1 MRSICSFG
9 LSVGPMKQSD
19 RRYATLI
26 DSDGQVSNKTENK
39 KRGFSSRLQ
48 YHIMLSV
55 ENENNKKYKEK
66 SISSHKLTYENTV
79 SHISIPKYKRY
90 YITETAMEM
99 VCNHFKELIP
109 DWFRCTENLKACSNY
124 YSGKKHHYAWR
135 PIAIGENL
143 PGMNIYYT
151 LVNRFDYCKQ
161 LLNKYP
167 DISAELA
174 MSILEIQDS
183 YILLMLHMQMKC
195 TFTDEELEYDDMD
208 SAFPPP
214 VKLYDPASGAPFKLE
229 ELPDILP
236 YIPYISFWSDKD
248 GISTDN
254 LLIKRLLFLLYKC
267 LPYPYK
273 RRSVENAIVESWSDL
288 IQRVFLK
295 DAGKNDQEKERME
308 YERQFTGDIYQ
319 ITIRIVLCSLL
330 GRYEHNK
337 IRANDTARF
346 KILKWFCL
354 NRPNQE
360 QMSMWIIRYKEVVLC
375 SFREFLFYMCDKI
388 GGLPDF
394 LGKISYWNLLKYD
407 TYVMM
412 DNARNQ
418 INNSIDNYHKEYS
431 ISERGMDNLW
441 NDLDMFYGANVKDYR
456 IFGDEIIN
464 TVTDD
469 ESFEW
474 FPGISWFYKIQKDLD
489 SVNRN
494 MLKNANRPKTHTF
507 EDMGLLKMDE
517 VEAEKKKH
525 KQINKISI
533 EPDFLE
539 ERVKNHIKN
548 VLKGIHPFVPISYT
562 MLGDIP
568 IKFNSKFI
576 KRLQEA
582 EDSYELEEGASSLKD
597 VLSLLYSYH
606 SYEYQV
612 LKFYFKEIVKKRNL
626 LVYYTSKDI
635 YEAQVKTLERIYET
649 QPGGELSSS
658 AGLYY
663 VCTNCNNIKI
673 TVRDVSPLNNPD
685 SIGGWTSEGVCINL
699 GTGHF
704 YCTKMSSKENPKK
717 RNTAKNIIKEM
728 FPNDMD
734 DITKDVII
742 DNTQALQSLAADS
755 EDEEE
760 HQRKK
765 PPEYEENDVKPQETN
780 NNEEPS
786 QGLGSV
792 KRTMDLED
800 LRELRSYVNRDEKT
814 ILDKYIT
821 KRTLQE
827 ECLNTRLSPV
837 YLAGTIIKTSKG
849 AVMGCPHCMHPVY
862 YSREMFRN
870 GIANMSCGCKD
881 RKTECDFNC
890 YICNKDC
897 HDYCFIKAIWDD
909 SALEGLRSDTPLVPQ
924 MKYVSLCE
932 AHRNKWTSDL
942 SHLPKY
948 SQLNDEHKSIK
959 LTMIKGQIRVE
970 NIIKEPEPPPVQI
983 VKRKSKRKR
992 EVNDDNDETNK
1003 TEVKQSSFIPLG
1015 RPKSAIKKEQK
1026 GNNVVCEPPK
1036 ILKRNSENLIDNKKS
1051 TKKATENQNKVK
1063 ERIKMIQTKSKI
1075 RKNTSFKIFNGTT
1088 K

>member
-1 MRSICSFG
+1 
-9 LSVGPMKQSD
+9 MKKSD

-26 DSDGQVSNKTENK
+26 DSDGQISNKTENK

-48 YHIMLSV
+48 YHMMLSV
-55 ENENNKKYKEK
+55 ENENNKKYREK
-66 SISSHKLTYENTV
+66 SIASHKLTYENTV
-79 SHISIPKYKRY
+79 SHITIQKYNRH

-99 VCNHFKELIP
+99 VCSHFKELIP
-109 DWFRCTENLKACSNY
+109 DWFRCTENLKVCSTY
-124 YSGKKHHYAWR
+124 YSHKKHKYTWR
-135 PIAIGENL
+135 PVSIGEGI
-143 PGMNIYYT
+143 PGMQIYYT
-151 LVNRFDYCKQ
+151 VINRVDYCEQ
-161 LLNKYP
+161 LLKKYYDAP
-167 DISAELA
+167 NEVI
-174 MSILEIQDS
+174 MSLHEIQDS
-183 YILLMLHMQMKC
+183 YMLLLLHMQMKSM
-195 TFTDEELEYDDMD
+195 FTDEQLEYDDPD
-208 SAFPPP
+208 IVCPPP
-214 VKLYDPASGAPFKLE
+214 VKLFDPAAGAPFRLE
-229 ELPDILP
+229 ELPDILEWLP
-236 YIPYISFWSDKD
+236 YIAFWSDKD
-248 GISTDN
+248 GVSTDN
-254 LLIKRLLFLLYKC
+254 LLIKRLLFLLFKC

-288 IQRVFLK
+288 IQRIFLK

-319 ITIRIVLCSLL
+319 VTIRIILASLL
-330 GRYEHNK
+330 GVYEHCK
-337 IRANDTARF
+337 VRASFEARM
-346 KILKWFCL
+346 KLYKWFCL

-360 QMSMWIIRYKEVVLC
+360 EISMWIIRYKEVVLC

-412 DNARNQ
+412 DNVRNQ
-418 INNSIDNYHKEYS
+418 INQAIDNYHREYG
-431 ISERGMDNLW
+431 ISERGLDNLW
-441 NDLDMFYGANVKDYR
+441 SDMDMFFGANVKDYR
-456 IFGDEIIN
+456 VFGHEIIN
-464 TVTDD
+464 TVNED

-525 KQINKISI
+525 KQINKDSI

-539 ERVKNHIKN
+539 EKVKNHIKN
-548 VLKGIHPFVPISYT
+548 VLHEIHPFTPVSYT

-568 IKFNSKFI
+568 VKFNSKFI

-582 EDSYELEEGASSLKD
+582 EDSYELEEGASPLKD

-606 SYEYQV
+606 PYEYQV
-612 LKFYFKEIVKKRNL
+612 LKFYFKQIVKKRNL
-626 LVYYTSKDI
+626 LIYYTSKDI
-635 YEAQVKTLERIYET
+635 YEAQVKTLRRIYET
-649 QPGGELSSS
+649 AHDDELDDS

-685 SIGGWTSEGVCINL
+685 SIGGWTSEGVCVNL

-742 DNTQALQSLAADS
+742 DHTQTLHDLAAGSDD

-760 HQRKK
+760 KRDKA
-765 PPEYEENDVKPQETN
+765 PEYDEGEKTTTTAEPETEGKPRHGF
-780 NNEEPS
+780 S
-786 QGLGSV
+786 SV

-800 LRELRSYVNRDEKT
+800 LKQLRNYVNRDEKAM
-814 ILDKYIT
+814 LDKYIN

-837 YLAGTIIKTSKG
+837 YLPGTIVKTAKG
-849 AVMGCPHCMHPVY
+849 SVMGCPHCMHPVY

-870 GIANMSCGCKD
+870 GVANMSCGCKD
-881 RKTECDFNC
+881 RKSECDFSC
-890 YICNKDC
+890 YICGKDC
-897 HDYCFIKAIWDD
+897 HDYCFVKAIWDD
-909 SALEGLRSDTPLVPQ
+909 SRMEGLRADTPVTPEIKFVP
-924 MKYVSLCE
+924 LCDS
-932 AHRNKWTSDL
+932 HRNKWTVDL
-942 SHLPKY
+942 GYVPKY
-948 SQLNDEHKSIK
+948 SQLTDEHKTIK
-959 LTMIKGQIRVE
+959 LTMNKGQIKVE
-970 NIIKEPEPPPVQI
+970 NVVKKPTPPPAPI
-983 VKRKSKRKR
+983 VKRKPKRKR
-992 EVNDDNDETNK
+992 EDGEEASDEEKVGK
-1003 TEVKQSSFIPLG
+1003 TIVVEPPHLLKQS
-1015 RPKSAIKKEQK
+1015 E
-1026 GNNVVCEPPK
+1026 N
-1036 ILKRNSENLIDNKKS
+1036 NLIDTKPQAKKV
-1051 TKKATENQNKVK
+1051 TKSQTRVQDK
-1063 ERIKMIQTKSKI
+1063 IKLIQSKSKI
-1075 RKNTSFKIFNGTT
+1075 RENKSFKVFNGMT

>member
-1 MRSICSFG
+1 
-9 LSVGPMKQSD
+9 MKKSD

-26 DSDGQVSNKTENK
+26 DSDGQISNKTENK

-48 YHIMLSV
+48 YHMMLSV

-66 SISSHKLTYENTV
+66 SVSSHKLTYENTV
-79 SHISIPKYKRY
+79 SHISIQKYKRY

-109 DWFRCTENLKACSNY
+109 DWFRCTDNLKACSNY
-124 YSGKKHHYAWR
+124 YSHKKHHYVWR
-135 PIAIGENL
+135 PISIGENI
-143 PGMNIYYT
+143 PGMQIYYT
-151 LVNRFDYCKQ
+151 VINRVDYCEQ
-161 LLNKYP
+161 LLKKYP
-167 DISAELA
+167 DAPSEVIMALH
-174 MSILEIQDS
+174 EIQDS
-183 YILLMLHMQMKC
+183 YMLLILHMQMKC
-195 TFTDEELEYDDMD
+195 MFTDEELEYDDPNTVL
-208 SAFPPP
+208 PPP
-214 VKLYDPASGAPFKLE
+214 VKLFEPALGAPFRLE
-229 ELPDILP
+229 ELPDILEWLP
-236 YIPYISFWSDKD
+236 YIAFWSDKD
-248 GISTDN
+248 GVSTDN
-254 LLIKRLLFLLYKC
+254 LLIKRLLFLLFKC

-288 IQRVFLK
+288 IQRIFLK

-319 ITIRIVLCSLL
+319 ITLRIILGSLL
-330 GRYEHNK
+330 GVYEHNK
-337 IRANDTARF
+337 VRSSFEARM
-346 KILKWFCL
+346 KQLKWFCM
-354 NRPNQE
+354 NRPSQE
-360 QMSMWIIRYKEVVLC
+360 EISMWIIRYKEVVLC

-407 TYVMM
+407 TYAMM
-412 DNARNQ
+412 DNVRNQ
-418 INNSIDNYHKEYS
+418 INQAIGNYHEDYS
-431 ISERGMDNLW
+431 ISERGLDNLW
-441 NDLDMFYGANVKDYR
+441 SDLDMFYGANVKNYR
-456 IFGDEIIN
+456 VFGDEIIN
-464 TVTDD
+464 TVNDD

-489 SVNRN
+489 SVNRD

-517 VEAEKKKH
+517 VEAEKKKN
-525 KQINKISI
+525 KQINKQSI

-548 VLKGIHPFVPISYT
+548 VLHKLHPFTPVSYT

-568 IKFNSKFI
+568 VKFNSKFI
-576 KRLQEA
+576 KKLQEA
-582 EDSYELEEGASSLKD
+582 EDSYELEEGASPLKNI
-597 VLSLLYSYH
+597 LSLLYSYH
-606 SYEYQV
+606 PYEYQV
-612 LKFYFKEIVKKRNL
+612 LKFYFKQIVKKRNL
-626 LVYYTSKDI
+626 LMYYTSKDI
-635 YEAQVKTLERIYET
+635 YEAQVKTLRRIYET
-649 QPGGELSSS
+649 SPDDELDES

-717 RNTAKNIIKEM
+717 RNAAKNIIKEM

-742 DNTQALQSLAADS
+742 DHTQTLHELAEGS

-760 HQRKK
+760 QPTKA
-765 PPEYEENDVKPQETN
+765 PEYDEGEEKSTTTTEP
-780 NNEEPS
+780 NNEKPNH
-786 QGLGSV
+786 GLSNV

-800 LRELRSYVNRDEKT
+800 LKQLRTYVNRDEKT
-814 ILDKYIT
+814 ILDKYIN

-837 YLAGTIIKTSKG
+837 YLAGTIIKTAKG

-870 GIANMSCGCKD
+870 GISNMSCGCKD
-881 RKTECDFNC
+881 RKSECDFSC
-890 YICNKDC
+890 YICGKDC
-897 HDYCFIKAIWDD
+897 HDYCFVKAIWDD
-909 SALEGLRSDTPLVPQ
+909 SRMEGLRTDTSLTPEIKFVP
-924 MKYVSLCE
+924 LCE
-932 AHRNKWTSDL
+932 SHRNKWTIDL
-942 SHLPKY
+942 GQMPKY
-948 SQLNDEHKSIK
+948 SQLNDEYKTIK
-959 LTMIKGQIRVE
+959 LTMSKGQLKVE
-970 NIIKEPEPPPVQI
+970 NIVKKPEPPPAPV
-983 VKRKSKRKR
+983 VKRKPKRKH
-992 EVNDDNDETNK
+992 EDVEEQEEEQEEK
-1003 TEVKQSSFIPLG
+1003 KEEEYVPLG
-1015 RPKSAIKKEQK
+1015 KTKRGKTIVNEPLHMQLQ
-1026 GNNVVCEPPK
+1026 GNN
-1036 ILKRNSENLIDNKKS
+1036 NLIDTKKQTKKS
-1051 TKKATENQNKVK
+1051 TGSQSKVQ
-1063 ERIKMIQTKSKI
+1063 ERIKLIQSKTKI
-1075 RKNTSFKIFNGTT
+1075 RTNNSFKIFNGTT